1 MKIKEIKIYAINL
14 PLIEPFI
21 VSYDTYPSMPSI
33 IVKMVTDCGMVGWG
47 ESVPDD
53 HVTGETF
60 EGTYAVIKER
70 LAPAIIGLNPT
81 EIGKIHDIMDS
92 LVKNAPAAKAAID
105 IACYDL
111 VGKYLNVPVYDLIGG
126 RYHEKFPITHVLSIG
141 TPDKMAEQ
149 AAQKVAEG
157 YTSFKMKVGRDIASD
172 VARIRAVREAI
183 GEKIAIRVDVNQGW
197 QSSTNTLQAAKQLE
211 SLNIDWLEQP
221 VVADDIDAMVEVKS
235 KTVIPLMIDEGLCGL
250 RDMREII
257 AKRAAHK
264 VNIKLMKCGGIYR
277 ANQLAH
283 IAEMAGIDCQVGS
296 MLESSIG
303 SAAGFHVAF
312 SKKVITSVELTGPL
326 KFSKE
331 IGDLKSS
338 YHIPYIELGTKS
350 GLGVTVDEQVLQS
363 LSTKCDE
370 VANGI

>member
-1 MKIKEIKIYAINL
+1 MKIKQIEIYAIDL

-33 IVKMVTDCGMVGWG
+33 VVKMTTECGTVGWG

-60 EGTYAVIKER
+60 EGTYAVIKEL
-70 LAPAIIGLNPT
+70 LAPAVIGMNPV
-81 EIGKIHDIMDS
+81 EFGKIHDLMDS

-111 VGKYLNVPVYDLIGG
+111 VGKHLRIPVYELIGG

-141 TPDKMAEQ
+141 KPEDMAEQ
-149 AAQKVAEG
+149 AVQKVAEG
-157 YTSFKMKVGRDIASD
+157 YKSFKMKVGRDVTSD
-172 VARIRAVREAI
+172 VARIRAVREQV
-183 GEKIAIRVDVNQGW
+183 GEHIAIRVDVNQGW
-197 QSSTNTLQAAKQLE
+197 QSSANTMQAAKQLE

-221 VVADDIDAMVEVKS
+221 VVADDIDAMVEVKL
-235 KTVIPLMIDEGLCGL
+235 KTTIPLMIDEGLCGL
-250 RDMREII
+250 RDMREIV

-277 ANQLAH
+277 ANQLAL
-283 IAEMAGIDCQVGS
+283 IAEMAGLDCQVGS

-312 SKKVITSVELTGPL
+312 SKKVISSVELTGPL

-331 IGDLKSS
+331 IGDLRES
-338 YHIPYIELGTKS
+338 YRIPFIELGTKP
-350 GLGVTVDEQVLQS
+350 GLGVNIDEQALQS
-363 LSTKCDE
+363 LSAKMDVVC
-370 VANGI
+370 